1 MSTISAS
8 GASNISGTPGGRLSA
23 SDRLNALPVTSL
35 HLKFVAVVGLSL
47 FFDDYELFLTSIL
60 STTLQRHFDVAAS
73 MLPLILASTFIGAF
87 IGAAFFGRLADRI
100 GRRKAFMITIA
111 VYSLFSL
118 AGAVSTGPWML
129 VLSRFVAGIGLGGE
143 FPITNSYLGDILPA
157 RQRGRYTAWAFTLAY
172 LGVPLVG
179 FLGVK
184 LVDVS
189 VLGMEGWRMMFVIG
203 ALGGLITWVLRRG
216 VPESPRWLESV
227 GRVDEAERIVAR
239 FEQAAAR
246 EKGYVA
252 APVSTQAASAASGQT
267 GGNAAAPGG
276 RGRHVLAMR
285 EASALLMR
293 PPLRGRF
300 TLMGMVSFLYV
311 FGYYGFGSL
320 VPLVLVA
327 KGLTVVHSLSYT
339 AMSFIGYPIGS
350 ALSIPLMER
359 FQRKYVLSGAA
370 TVMVIAGMGFGLAND
385 STLVVASGMLYTLSS
400 NIMSN
405 AYHIFMA
412 EQFPT
417 NVRATATGWLY
428 SLSRIAT
435 GIVPF
440 LLLPFLHAYGAAAM
454 LSLVA
459 AIMAVIVVSVAVFGV
474 RTTGVSLEEINSPE
488 PSAQDGSPR
497 AMTGVASKAL

>member
-1 MSTISAS
+1 MSAIST
-8 GASNISGTPGGRLSA
+8 SNTQAGRPSA
-23 SDRLNALPVTSL
+23 IDRLNALPITSL

-60 STTLQRHFDVAAS
+60 STTLQKHFNVDSS

-87 IGAAFFGRLADRI
+87 IGAAVFGRLADRI
-100 GRRKAFMITIA
+100 GRRKAFMMTIA

-118 AGAVSTGPWML
+118 VGAVSTGPWML
-129 VLSRFVAGIGLGGE
+129 VVSRFVAGIGLGGE

-157 RQRGRYTAWAFTLAY
+157 RQRGRYTAWAFTVAY

-189 VLGMEGWRMMFVIG
+189 FLGMEGWRMMFVIG

-227 GRVDEAERIVAR
+227 GRADEANRIVAR
-239 FEQAAAR
+239 FELAAAQ
-246 EKGYVA
+246 EKGYVPQA
-252 APVSTQAASAASGQT
+252 VSVQATRATSGT
-267 GGNAAAPGG
+267 AGKSGA
-276 RGRHVLAMR
+276 HVLAMR
-285 EASALLMR
+285 EASSLLMR

-300 TLMGMVSFLYV
+300 SLMAMVSFLYV

-320 VPLVLVA
+320 VPLVLMA

-370 TVMVIAGMGFGLAND
+370 TVMVIAGLGFGLAND
-385 STLVVASGMLYTLSS
+385 SMLVVACGMLYTLSS

-440 LLLPFLHAYGAAAM
+440 LLLPFLHAYGAAAL

-459 AIMAVIVVSVAVFGV
+459 AIMAVIVVSVALFGV
-474 RTTGVSLEEINSPE
+474 RTTGVSLEEINSPDSFARNDA
-488 PSAQDGSPR
+488 PHAH
-497 AMTGVASKAL
+497 ATVTSKAL